1 MKQAWM
7 GVKQY
12 LDEKLIRA
20 QGKRKWELFEK
31 LQEIVSFKR
40 WIQKKTDLDIF
51 FN

>member
-31 LQEIVSFKR
+31 LQEIVSFKKMDTEEDGSR
-40 WIQKKTDLDIF
+40 YS
-51 FN
+51 